1 MNIRKKIVLPCLF
14 TLLAASTFNCAVAK
28 SNNQYTEL
36 GFIKIPSHVPTG
48 VNSIRLQ
55 GIREAATSLG
65 ARGGLAWR
73 SKHINMTLNQQANY
87 LDHIFNF
94 QALLINNRVLPP
106 VLAENG
112 ASTTASGNDALRA
125 ADKTYTLIAPARFST
140 TAPNWRTY
148 LTMNF
153 QKPDVPDASLVP
165 KNKAEI
171 NAWNYYLKVGWNQ
184 GLQQANAI
192 FSANL
197 NRLKRDY
204 SGMVLYR
211 TLLAQK
217 MVLPPHMAEAKL
229 GVTGDGKH
237 MRIGDRVYRITAHSS
252 LQTNSQLWS
261 PVIVSEK

>member
-1 MNIRKKIVLPCLF
+1 MNMIKKIA
-14 TLLAASTFNCAVAK
+14 LLSLLTALAPGSLTTILAK
-28 SNNQYTEL
+28 SNNDLTQL
-36 GFIKIPSHVPTG
+36 GFVKIPSHVPTG
-48 VNSIRLQ
+48 VNSIRLE

-65 ARGGLAWR
+65 ARGGLAWQ
-73 SKHINMTLNQQANY
+73 SKHINMTLDQQAND
-87 LDHIFNF
+87 LDRIFNF

-106 VLAENG
+106 ILAEND
-112 ASTTASGNDALRA
+112 ASTTATGNDSLRS
-125 ADKTYTLIAPARFST
+125 ADKTYTLLAPARFAT

-153 QKPDVPDASLVP
+153 QKPQVPDSSLVP

-171 NAWNYYLKVGWNQ
+171 SAWNYYLKVGWNQ

-204 SGMVLYR
+204 RGMVLYR
-211 TLLAQK
+211 QLLAQN

-229 GVTGDGKH
+229 GVTGNGKQ
-237 MRIGDRVYRITAHSS
+237 MRIGDRIYRITAHSN
-252 LQTNSQLWS
+252 LQTNSKLWS
-261 PVIVSEK
+261 PVIVSPK